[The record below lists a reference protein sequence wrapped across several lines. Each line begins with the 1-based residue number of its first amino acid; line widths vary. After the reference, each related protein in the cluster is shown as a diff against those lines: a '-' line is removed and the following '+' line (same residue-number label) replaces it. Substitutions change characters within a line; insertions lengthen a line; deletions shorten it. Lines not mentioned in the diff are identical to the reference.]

1 MRLVLFLFVLFCQQS
16 IAQFSGSNLLEYSY
30 GKLPDENEKSFHG
43 VYSKP
48 ILNYRWDNI
57 KAVVGLQ
64 AYQSPYSER
73 NYVDVSWLG
82 VNYKN
87 KHWDISVGNYNSTLE
102 RGILLRSY
110 EIQGA
115 LLEDLSFRGKHYF
128 YRDLLGASVG
138 YKRKGFSL
146 KALWGYALNG
156 VFPPTRSFKERRSDE
171 IAAISTQFKLLNHHV
186 GVSSIRVKNEQEE
199 SYYGSGNLS
208 GTLIPNVS
216 YYSSYALSLNNEK
229 AYALYSSLN
238 YSTAS
243 FGISLELKDYSNFL
257 LGSGLNEPPALV
269 REHSYRV
276 LNRTTH
282 VLQPENETGFQIEAF
297 YSPNLNT
304 TVILN
309 YTQAKNGTGKTF
321 NYQEWF
327 AELNTS
333 FTEKTDVG
341 LFLDY
346 AQDPLKNQQDR
357 ISAGFTVLHELN
369 SKSFQSIGLEFNSQA
384 FKRADKTMTN
394 YVGDLSLYIKSKI
407 VVNVLSEWST
417 DSFFTDSSRIWFGS
431 TVHYKMNSKNKF
443 ALFAGERRGGPACNA
458 GVCYEILDF
467 KGVELRW
474 VARF

>member
-1 MRLVLFLFVLFCQQS
+1 MRLALLFVALLSYQG
-16 IAQFSGSNLLEYSY
+16 IAQLSGSNLLEYSY
-30 GKLPDENEKSFHG
+30 GKLPNENEKSFHAA
-43 VYSKP
+43 YSKP

-64 AYQSPYSER
+64 IYQSPYSDR
-73 NYVDVSWLG
+73 NYIDLSWLG

-87 KHWDISVGNYNSTLE
+87 KNWDISVGNFNSTLE

-128 YRDLLGASVG
+128 YRDILGASVG
-138 YKRKGFSL
+138 FKRKGFRV
-146 KALWGYALNG
+146 KALWGYALNS

-171 IAAISTQFKLLNHHV
+171 IAAISTDFKMLNQNI
-186 GVSSIRVKNEQEE
+186 GFSSIRVKNEREE

-208 GTLIPNVS
+208 GTITPNLS
-216 YYSSYALSLNNEK
+216 YYSSYATSLNNDK
-229 AYALYSSLN
+229 AHALYSSLN
-238 YSTAS
+238 FSAAS
-243 FGISLELKDYSNFL
+243 FGISLELKDYRNFL
-257 LGSGLNEPPALV
+257 LGSGINEPPALV

-282 VLQPENETGFQIEAF
+282 VLQPSNESGFQIEAF

-309 YTQAKNGTGKTF
+309 YTQAKNGETITF

-333 FTEKTDVG
+333 FNENTDVG

-346 AQDPLKNQQDR
+346 AQDPLKGQENR
-357 ISAGFTVLHELN
+357 FSAGITLLHKLSSEN
-369 SKSFQSIGLEFNSQA
+369 FQSIGLEFNSQA
-384 FKRADKTMTN
+384 FKRANQTMTN
-394 YVGDLSLYIKSKI
+394 YVGDLTLQIKSKI
-407 VVNVLSEWST
+407 VVNMLSEWST

-431 TVHYKMNSKNKF
+431 TIHYKMNSKNKF

-474 VARF
+474 TTRF